1 MGTHSTLKL
10 TIKERVAGNRR
21 GEGSRVRV
29 GAAPGKAGH
38 SLRP

>member
-1 MGTHSTLKL
+1 MCTHSTLKS
-10 TIKERVAGNRR
+10 TITERVAGNRG

-29 GAAPGKAGH
+29 GAAPGKGGH